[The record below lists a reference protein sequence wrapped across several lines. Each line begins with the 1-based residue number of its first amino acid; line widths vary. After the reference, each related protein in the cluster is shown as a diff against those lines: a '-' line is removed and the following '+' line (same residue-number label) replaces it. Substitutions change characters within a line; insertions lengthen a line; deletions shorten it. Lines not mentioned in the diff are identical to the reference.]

1 MKKIEIFLKNI
12 LLNFLLYFS
21 RSKRNQDAKSPE
33 EFSRIMFIRLNRI
46 GDALVTT
53 PLLHLIKQ
61 KTNARLYV
69 LCGKKNKDA
78 YQNNK
83 DIDEIIIFD
92 KGINGIFRV
101 LRFIK
106 ENQIDCLVDLHDDV
120 STTVSFILALAK
132 TKYKF
137 ALEKE
142 NKKIYTGTIPKLNPA
157 KSHIVERLLE
167 IAKLFGIKDIDY
179 SNVRINYKPKESSLD
194 EAKSFVKNNFEKH
207 NFLIGVNISAGSD
220 ARFWGIERFKKLLDF
235 LSKFDINILILSAPK
250 DLEEANA
257 ISNSFEVNGLQK
269 SKVFCNNEFDLFASI
284 ISQID
289 LLFTPDTMAVH
300 LASAFNKPVFGVYV
314 KYKTNDMIW
323 SPYNTKFDY
332 VVTEEPTL
340 DNVSYEQVIAK
351 FKPFLEKSL
360 AEYSGK

>member
-1 MKKIEIFLKNI
+1 MKKIEVFLKNL

-21 RSKRNQDAKSPE
+21 RTERNQDKQNPSE
-33 EFSRIMFIRLNRI
+33 LSKIMFIRLNRI

-61 KTNARLYV
+61 KINPSIYV
-69 LCGKKNKDA
+69 LCDKKNQDA
-78 YQNNK
+78 FQNNE
-83 DIDEIIIFD
+83 DIDKVIIFD
-92 KGINGIFRV
+92 KSINGIFKV

-120 STTVSFILALAK
+120 STTVSFIMALAK

-137 ALEKE
+137 ALEKD
-142 NKKIYTGTIPKLNPA
+142 NKKIYTQTIPKLDPA
-157 KSHIVERLLE
+157 KSHIIERLLE

-179 SNVRINYKPKESSLD
+179 SNIRINYNPKKSSLD
-194 EAKSFVKNNFEKH
+194 EVTSFVKDNFNEHK
-207 NFLIGVNISAGSD
+207 FLIGVNISAGSD

-235 LSKFDINILILSAPK
+235 LSKFNINILILTAPK
-250 DLEEANA
+250 DLEKA
-257 ISNSFEVNGLQK
+257 EVIGNLPKAEGSQEIK
-269 SKVFCNNEFDLFASI
+269 IFCSNEFDLFVSMI
-284 ISQID
+284 CQID

-300 LASAFNKPVFGVYV
+300 LASAFNKSVFGIYV

-340 DNVSYEQVIAK
+340 SNVSYDQVIAK
-351 FKPFLEKSL
+351 FKPFLEKNL
-360 AEYSGK
+360 AEYSRK